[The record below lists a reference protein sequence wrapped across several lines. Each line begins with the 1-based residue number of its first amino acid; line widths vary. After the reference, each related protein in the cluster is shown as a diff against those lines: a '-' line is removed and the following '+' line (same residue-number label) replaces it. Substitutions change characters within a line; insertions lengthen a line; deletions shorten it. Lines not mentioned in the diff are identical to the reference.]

1 MNLVWNWFVFFY
13 RRLSKAVNFKPTP
26 HKWATKWTVARRSI
40 SSGKHQE
47 QNSSH
52 QHSSHQQQEQQQ
64 QQQGRQSTGKFN
76 KIQRKWSWKAG
87 AGWTILSVLD
97 WWLLAAGGWLT
108 WRGVFLRWTPIGI
121 CMTAA
126 AQLYLHNRE
135 LDRKGLPR
143 TAASWQVK
151 ILIINIC
158 SVVSNHAYHF
168 HLSLF
173 KHSKTRYLVHET

>member
-13 RRLSKAVNFKPTP
+13 RRFSRVVVKIKPSPIRLTIGKRSLFTSKQK
-26 HKWATKWTVARRSI
+26 
-40 SSGKHQE
+40 E
-47 QNSSH
+47 QNSN
-52 QHSSHQQQEQQQ
+52 QHQQQQQ
-64 QQQGRQSTGKFN
+64 QQQGRQSKGKFN

-121 CMTAA
+121 CMIAA
-126 AQLYLHNRE
+126 AQWHLHNRE

-143 TAASWQVK
+143 TAASWQVRT
-151 ILIINIC
+151 IRPSIVRC
-158 SVVSNHAYHF
+158 S
-168 HLSLF
+168 
-173 KHSKTRYLVHET
+173 